1 MQYPAYH
8 EGENGILQ
16 GVVTAIIS
24 MLWNVV
30 MDRRF
35 MNFAGQGRAASMVD
49 RLPRLNAGMH
59 TRGTQSRSRDQ
70 GLMTSVTGT
79 KDNALDG
86 DAPSYIYRVVE
97 SMGGK

>member
-8 EGENGILQ
+8 KGENGILQ

-35 MNFAGQGRAASMVD
+35 MNSAGQGRA
-49 RLPRLNAGMH
+49 
-59 TRGTQSRSRDQ
+59 
-70 GLMTSVTGT
+70 
-79 KDNALDG
+79 
-86 DAPSYIYRVVE
+86 E
-97 SMGGK
+97 